1 MLEGN
6 GVYSQEDIAKIQ
18 KANPNLRVLS
28 EKIIYADSRNV
39 EDGRSTQSVLM
50 SALDGFNIVRYQV
63 FTFKMNDKGE
73 AIDKDGNLVQILLN
87 WYYLVR
93 MVKSTLER
101 ISPM

>member
-39 EDGRSTQSVLM
+39 EDGRKYSISIKCRLWM
-50 SALDGFNIVRYQV
+50 AL
-63 FTFKMNDKGE
+63 
-73 AIDKDGNLVQILLN
+73 
-87 WYYLVR
+87 
-93 MVKSTLER
+93 TL
-101 ISPM
+101 